1 MNPNVS
7 ALKAALILIGE
18 TEESIAFEYLF
29 KRVPEWPSYKSAFA
43 PRPGEAGYKPRC
55 FPEWM
60 RDQPPQ
66 DMALLYEFAWERIWA
81 ETQKAVNLEAK
92 HPDLLNNP
100 EFVAYKQAVQH
111 ASDIAWG
118 CPMFVAG
125 KGCVKT
131 YAEPDL
137 KGHRIGSWDE
147 VSEGM

>member
-7 ALKAALILIGE
+7 ALEAALILIGE
-18 TEESIAFEYLF
+18 TEDSIERGLLKFEPKEQ
-29 KRVPEWPSYKSAFA
+29 KRCASFEGYGSKLYYHPKPELTPKERLS
-43 PRPGEAGYKPRC
+43 
-55 FPEWM
+55 
-60 RDQPPQ
+60 
-66 DMALLYEFAWERIWA
+66 LLYQFAWERIWA